1 MEIKIP
7 KVSRPIALSLCM
19 SAWLLAG
26 NAHAAN
32 NHLYPAVGCQE
43 TFPDP
48 ESFLD
53 REGGTLQTDSLT
65 NVTCPIVTDANSTRI
80 AVTVF
85 YETALQASPT
95 FAGKPFEFHCTL
107 LGYDLTTHIR
117 NSDAKS
123 VHPIVHNNQTVG
135 GSFTLSM
142 EASHQFNVL
151 NCILPG
157 TRYPLLFRVLGY
169 QVDES

>member
-1 MEIKIP
+1 MEMTIA
-7 KVSRPIALSLCM
+7 KVLKPIALSLCF
-19 SAWLLAG
+19 SACLLAG

-32 NHLYPAVGCQE
+32 SHLYPAVGCQE

-48 ESFLD
+48 DSFLD
-53 REGGTLQTDSLT
+53 RENGTLQTDYLAF
-65 NVTCPIVTDANSTRI
+65 VTCPIVADANSMRI

-85 YETALQASPT
+85 YETALHASPT
-95 FAGKPFEFHCTL
+95 YAGKPFEFQCTL
-107 LGYDLTTHIR
+107 LGYDPATRIR

-123 VHPIVHNNQTVG
+123 VHPIVRNNQIVG

-142 EASHQFNVL
+142 EASHQFNAL

-157 TRYPLLFRVLGY
+157 TRYPLLFRVSGY

>member
-1 MEIKIP
+1 MEMKIKR
-7 KVSRPIALSLCM
+7 VSKPIALSLCM

-32 NHLYPAVGCQE
+32 SHLYPAVGCQE
-43 TFPDP
+43 TIADPD
-48 ESFLD
+48 SSLD
-53 REGGTLQTDSLT
+53 RENGTLQADNLT
-65 NVTCPIVTDANSTRI
+65 FVTCPIVTDANSMRI
-80 AVTVF
+80 TVTVF
-85 YETALQASPT
+85 YETALHASPT

-107 LGYDLTTHIR
+107 LGYDPATQIL

-123 VHPIVHNNQTVG
+123 VHPIVRNSQTVG

-142 EASHQFNVL
+142 ESSHQFNSL
-151 NCILPG
+151 NCILPA
-157 TRYPLLFRVLGY
+157 TRYPLLFRVSGY

>member
-1 MEIKIP
+1 MEMKIKR
-7 KVSRPIALSLCM
+7 VSKPIALSLCM

-32 NHLYPAVGCQE
+32 SHLYPAVGCQE

-48 ESFLD
+48 EAFLD
-53 REGGTLQTDSLT
+53 RENGTLQTDSLVF
-65 NVTCPIVTDANSTRI
+65 VTCPIVTDANSMRI
-80 AVTVF
+80 TATVF
-85 YETALQASPT
+85 YETALHASPT

-107 LGYDLTTHIR
+107 LGYDPATQIR
-117 NSDAKS
+117 NSEAKS
-123 VHPIVHNNQTVG
+123 VHPIVRNDQTVG

-157 TRYPLLFRVLGY
+157 TRYPLLFRVSGY